1 MRRSTHPKPTQNPCR
16 RQEPSPGAGRA
27 KFGHR
32 NWCWRLP
39 DGIHV
44 TGANRGAERASAG
57 AVVANSRS
65 GGEVRWLEELSGIF
79 GQGRAGQGQG
89 QGPPA
94 ADLVGGGGAR
104 GAAARAAAAC
114 RVLAAARVPVQDE
127 GARVWPGGDK

>member
-65 GGEVRWLEELSGIF
+65 GGEVRWCGGAE
-79 GQGRAGQGQG
+79 R
-89 QGPPA
+89 
-94 ADLVGGGGAR
+94 DLRPGAR
-104 GAAARAAAAC
+104 GAGPGAGAAGGRSGRRRRRKGCSGGVQGAGGGACARA
-114 RVLAAARVPVQDE
+114 
-127 GARVWPGGDK
+127 G